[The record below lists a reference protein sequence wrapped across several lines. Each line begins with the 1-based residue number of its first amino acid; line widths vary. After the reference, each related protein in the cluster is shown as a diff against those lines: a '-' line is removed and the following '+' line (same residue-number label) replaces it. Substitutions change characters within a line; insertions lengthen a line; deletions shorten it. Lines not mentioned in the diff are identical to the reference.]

1 MPVIITLD
9 DDLAQRLERQ
19 AHARQTTLQQWAI
32 EILNRAPEF
41 PDQPQAWRELNARR
55 FALIHKRHHGGLT
68 KDEAAELA
76 ELQPTDEFSFRCLYC
91 LWRERWEADGHHG
104 FGVEHVEPQ
113 ATSPEQRIVYDNVI
127 YACNTC
133 NSTRRDVPLPI
144 DTVNDSLGLHLQVL
158 ADGTVQTLS
167 ETGEELVE
175 LCRLNRPLLVAA
187 RQRILNLI
195 AVLQTSDHPDAVQA
209 LRDLLAYPSDL
220 PDLSALRPPGGNAT
234 GWCG

>member
-1 MPVIITLD
+1 MAEVLPE
-9 DDLAQRLERQ
+9 ACERVF
-19 AHARQTTLQQWAI
+19 RYPS
-32 EILNRAPEF
+32 AP
-41 PDQPQAWRELNARR
+41 QSRR
-55 FALIHKRHHGGLT
+55 HGPCGYTNYQSYKPWLR
-68 KDEAAELA
+68 
-76 ELQPTDEFSFRCLYC
+76 DEFSFRCLYC

-113 ATSPEQRIVYDNVI
+113 VTSPEQRIVYDNVV

-133 NSTRRDVPLPI
+133 NSTRRDVPLPLDI
-144 DTVNDSLGLHLQVL
+144 VNDSLGLHLQVL

-187 RQRILNLI
+187 RRRILNLI
-195 AVLQTSDHPDAVQA
+195 AVLRTSDHPEAVEA

-220 PDLSALRPPGGNAT
+220 PNLSALRPPGGNERPAGIT
-234 GWCG
+234 DCFFERRRRGALPEVY